1 MEFIL
6 HHTETLLK
14 QASTN
19 TMLIE
24 IHDNKIWSNESPN
37 IYFNIS
43 VKRISKPVNVQYI
56 CLQCYNGNY

>member
-1 MEFIL
+1 MEFKNRHRPI
-6 HHTETLLK
+6 
-14 QASTN
+14 QCI
-19 TMLIE
+19 IE